1 MNKKFFILFFSCI
14 MTLSFGQ
21 NQKLWSL
28 EKCLKTGLKNDLG
41 TKINKLEIIRAQKK
55 RYPLWMSFLP
65 TASANGNHHYSFGS
79 TIDPATNSR
88 VSSDVLYDGF
98 SLDAS
103 VNLLD
108 FKAFSSAKKDKT
120 AIEIARANEQ
130 EVVYEYKLN
139 LMESYFNALYSQE
152 LAAIQSNQLKNT
164 ALTLQRIKQEVTLG
178 NKPKSDLYDIELS
191 YAQEEKKLLE
201 TKQLLAFQK
210 LQLFQLMNVKEEGP
224 VILQND
230 NEGIL
235 VEGNTD
241 FSRIKNPKITLARL
255 KYKNSLADISLQKA
269 KMYPSLSAYYSL
281 STFYSSP
288 LRSSNE
294 KVDNFNDQID
304 LNKNNLVGI
313 RLKIPLFGGLKNHKE
328 INTLKI
334 ESEKMQIESK
344 QEELKIQQQIEQEKT
359 KENQYT
365 ELNKKLKQTVLY
377 AKKSYKT
384 TRTKFLNNKIDALNY
399 TNLKN
404 QLLSAEY
411 ELLKNKFMRQYT
423 ALKIHLLET
432 GALY

>member
-28 EKCLKTGLKNDLG
+28 KKCLNAGLKNDLD
-41 TKINKLEIIRAQKK
+41 TKIKKLEITRAQKK

-65 TASANGNHHYSFGS
+65 TASASGDHHYSFGS
-79 TIDPATNSR
+79 TIDPVTNSR
-88 VSSDVLYDGF
+88 ISSDVLYDGF
-98 SLDAS
+98 SLDTS

-130 EVVYEYKLN
+130 AVVYEYTLN

-164 ALTLQRIKQEVTLG
+164 GLTLQRIKQEVMIG

-201 TKQLLAFQK
+201 TMQLLAFQK
-210 LQLFQLMNVKEEGP
+210 LKLFQLMNIKEERA
-224 VILQND
+224 VILQTD

-235 VEGNTD
+235 VEKNAD
-241 FSRIKNPKITLARL
+241 LSQIKNPRITLARL
-255 KYKNSLADISLQKA
+255 KYQNSLADISLQKA

-294 KVDNFNDQID
+294 KVGNFNDQID

-328 INTLKI
+328 INALKI
-334 ESEKMQIESK
+334 ESEKMQMESK
-344 QEELKIQQQIEQEKT
+344 QEELKIQQQIEQEKI

-384 TRTKFLNNKIDALNY
+384 TRAKFLNNKIDALSY

-404 QLLSAEY
+404 QLLNAEY